1 MKKLKGIRFFL
12 LSLTLVLSAETSPLL
27 AQELSGLKVNMPGF
41 SVELELMLKQLAKS
55 KSVSRARA
63 SQVVNAAKVINEDL
77 KSVPRENALFL
88 VKSEIYKALL
98 DNPLVHSGGEI
109 IINEAMLKSVE
120 KKLQS
125 KSIIYGEFA
134 QWIAKSILADL
145 AAYRKDGFISRYQT
159 VSGSDVKER
168 ARSLELRKLAKFLSP
183 WLMAINEKSPEE
195 FNKLTTEVAANLMLR
210 IASKTYYFHQFASK
224 YGNSNSAQAVDMLA
238 VPSIEAS
245 EKEQKLPSTSLKE
258 ESHLQELQGKEDL
271 KALEKNE
278 LENPSNAI
286 DNLMRNEQDQSKDG
300 DWVPK

>member
-41 SVELELMLKQLAKS
+41 SVELELMLKQLANS